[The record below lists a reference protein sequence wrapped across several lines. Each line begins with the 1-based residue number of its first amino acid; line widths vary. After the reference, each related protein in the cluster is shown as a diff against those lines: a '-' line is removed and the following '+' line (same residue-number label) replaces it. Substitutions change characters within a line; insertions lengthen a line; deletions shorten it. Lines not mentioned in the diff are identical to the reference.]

1 MKIDDKHTSMKN
13 LPHSLRSNILLSFLV
28 VLLLMGSSTYP
39 SALLFAAPTSTRNLS
54 EIIREVERKY
64 LGDSAEGEMTMQ
76 IVTRHY
82 TRKMSMEYW
91 SKGKDR
97 FLIKITSPAKDSG
110 ISTLKVNKEIWNYL
124 PKVDRV
130 IKIPTSMMGGSWMGS
145 HITNDDLVKETQ
157 VAEDYTFNPLE
168 DTKSILVVEGIPKP
182 EATVVWGK
190 IIYKI
195 LMPDLVPLEVS
206 FFDEDDNK
214 VRIIKYSQVKEIDGR
229 KIPLKLEV
237 LPLEKTD
244 ESTII
249 FYRNIH
255 FGVSLKDNFFSLKS
269 LKNR

>member
-1 MKIDDKHTSMKN
+1 MKKLIYSFHTKG
-13 LPHSLRSNILLSFLV
+13 PSLFIFFTL
-28 VLLLMGSSTYP
+28 VLLLIWFSMYLSPTP
-39 SALLFAAPTSTRNLS
+39 LAAPTSTRNLS

-157 VAEDYTFNPLE
+157 VAEDYTFKPLE

-206 FFDEDDNK
+206 FFDEEDNK
-214 VRIIKYSQVKEIDGR
+214 VRIIKYSEVKEIDGR

-249 FYRNIH
+249 FYRNIR
-255 FGVSLKDNFFSLKS
+255 FGVFFKDNFFSLKS